1 MHIFTKEL
9 SRLAENVEQE
19 FFRIERENS
28 WAACTINGLI
38 AGAAVGLVA
47 WLVTATASSGQ
58 QEGNL
63 LVFAC
68 LGSSS
73 ASIVFAP
80 LAKSNSLRTIIIAYI
95 VASLVCVVLNPVRDA
110 SFFPMPLQCFLAVT
124 LSISVMRLCDAMHPA
139 AVGSAMAF
147 IVLERKVADLLL
159 LMIAIIGLL
168 TLVKM
173 LAYIYL
179 EELEFRQFSREF
191 RRSFYGKEVL
201 MSVESNG
208 EETPDDGTTG
218 EDEVR

>member
-1 MHIFTKEL
+1 MDA
-9 SRLAENVEQE
+9 RN
-19 FFRIERENS
+19 
-28 WAACTINGLI
+28 
-38 AGAAVGLVA
+38 
-47 WLVTATASSGQ
+47 
-58 QEGNL
+58 
-63 LVFAC
+63 
-68 LGSSS
+68 
-73 ASIVFAP
+73 
-80 LAKSNSLRTIIIAYI
+80 AKSNSLRTIIIAYI
-95 VASLVCVVLNPVRDA
+95 VASLVCVVLYPVRDA

-147 IVLERKVADLLL
+147 IVLERKVAHLLL

-208 EETPDDGTTG
+208 EDDDVTEEGQQATG
-218 EDEVR
+218 E

>member
-1 MHIFTKEL
+1 MRIFTKEL
-9 SRLAENVEQE
+9 SKLAENVEQE

-47 WLVTATASSGQ
+47 WLVTATASGEQ

-80 LAKSNSLRTIIIAYI
+80 MAKSNSLRTIIIAYI
-95 VASLVCVVLNPVRDA
+95 VASLVCVVLYPVRDA

-147 IVLERKVADLLL
+147 IVLERKVAHLLL

-208 EETPDDGTTG
+208 EDDDVTEEGQQATG
-218 EDEVR
+218 E